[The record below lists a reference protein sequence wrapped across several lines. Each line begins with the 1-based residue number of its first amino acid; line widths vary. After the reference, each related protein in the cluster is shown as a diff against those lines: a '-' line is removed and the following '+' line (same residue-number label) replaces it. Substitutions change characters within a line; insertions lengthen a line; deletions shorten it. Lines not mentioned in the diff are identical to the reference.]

1 MSSPLNALQR
11 ARHALRT
18 LALEHPVFAGPP
30 EDEVERAE
38 RDVALSTLEAAVG
51 ELDDEQL
58 GNLCWCHPD
67 FLSVRWEEM
76 PKPIRAELI
85 RRGLGAKVEGAW
97 RIHRAVVVL
106 ALGVS
111 PDDGRAGSTSAAARR
126 MLEAV
131 VQRAPAEAIAYYL
144 AGRETSVP
152 GARRRCLESARPLVI
167 AATHTRRRPPR

>member
-1 MSSPLNALQR
+1 M
-11 ARHALRT
+11 
-18 LALEHPVFAGPP
+18 FAGPP

-38 RDVALSTLEAAVG
+38 RADALSTLEAAVG

-58 GNLCWCHPD
+58 GDLCWCHPD
-67 FLSVRWEEM
+67 FLRVGWEEM
-76 PKPIRAELI
+76 PEPIRAELI

-111 PDDGRAGSTSAAARR
+111 PDGGRVVSRSAARR
-126 MLEAV
+126 MLAAV

-144 AGRETSVP
+144 AGRETSVL